1 MKKVKKMKILG
12 KNILKNTLN
21 ELDKSIYNG
30 I

>member
-21 ELDKSIYNG
+21 ELDKSIHNG